1 MREEFIFSL
10 KSSLIFIRFDA
21 FIMFEDKT
29 GQIGIIFPLRFFLIR
44 NETHGDI
51 NPRCIT
57 CLLSYSKIYVCFF
70 NVIISY
76 YTFFSKEFIKKY

>member
-29 GQIGIIFPLRFFLIR
+29 GQIGLIFHSRFFLIR
-44 NETHGDI
+44 NEKHGDI
-51 NPRCIT
+51 NPNIFT
-57 CLLSYSKIYVCFF
+57 IIY
-70 NVIISY
+70 
-76 YTFFSKEFIKKY
+76 